1 MKKMPQLLEGIILR
15 ETDRTDTMAHIER
28 LTAGFKLKTTD
39 KIEKVDKDLEPL
51 IKAVIQQDAVP
62 NIESLKTVDALK
74 KAQMELIKA
83 RKNIAVQ
90 QRQFSGGIRGFES
103 VKEIATLYNTTPEKW
118 LFSLAQQSIKGD
130 GAILTEPQDK
140 QRFTGTF
147 QKQSNQ
153 LLAVIMG
160 YSSGDSW
167 ANSAISDIEIA
178 DSKYLAGKQTSKD
191 AAADLRDI
199 ESSIRVFT
207 AMTGEMYDRIKKAQG
222 AVEEQ
227 GQKI

>member
-1 MKKMPQLLEGIILR
+1 MPQLLEGVILR

-28 LTAGFKLKTTD
+28 LTAGFKLKTAD
-39 KIEKVDKDLEPL
+39 KIEKVDKELEPL
-51 IKAVIQQDAVP
+51 IKAVIQNDAAP
-62 NIESLKTVDALK
+62 NISSLKTVEALK
-74 KAQMELIKA
+74 KAQTELVKA

-90 QRQFSGGIRGFES
+90 QRQFSSSIRGFVS
-103 VKEIATLYNTTPEKW
+103 VKEIATLYTTTPEKW

-130 GAILTEPQDK
+130 GAILIEQQDK
-140 QRFTGTF
+140 QRFAGTF
-147 QKQSNQ
+147 QKQSSQ

-167 ANSAISDIEIA
+167 ANSAINDIEIA
-178 DSKYLAGKQTSKD
+178 DSKYLTGKQSSKD
-191 AAADLRDI
+191 PAAELRDI
-199 ESSIRVFT
+199 ECSIRVFT
-207 AMTGEMYDRIKKAQG
+207 AMTGEMYDRIKKAQV

>member
-147 QKQSNQ
+147 QNP
-153 LLAVIMG
+153 
-160 YSSGDSW
+160 
-167 ANSAISDIEIA
+167 
-178 DSKYLAGKQTSKD
+178 
-191 AAADLRDI
+191 
-199 ESSIRVFT
+199 
-207 AMTGEMYDRIKKAQG
+207 
-222 AVEEQ
+222 
-227 GQKI
+227 GQKVHNN

>member
-1 MKKMPQLLEGIILR
+1 
-15 ETDRTDTMAHIER
+15 
-28 LTAGFKLKTTD
+28 
-39 KIEKVDKDLEPL
+39 
-51 IKAVIQQDAVP
+51 
-62 NIESLKTVDALK
+62 
-74 KAQMELIKA
+74 
-83 RKNIAVQ
+83 
-90 QRQFSGGIRGFES
+90 
-103 VKEIATLYNTTPEKW
+103 
-118 LFSLAQQSIKGD
+118 
-130 GAILTEPQDK
+130 
-140 QRFTGTF
+140 
-147 QKQSNQ
+147 
-153 LLAVIMG
+153 MG